1 MCIRQGGVWAPAELF
16 REEAGDQC
24 RKRNLEYGAGSW
36 NMIAGFVLSS
46 RGDSRRRLAETRN
59 IESLGIAS

>member
-1 MCIRQGGVWAPAELF
+1 M
-16 REEAGDQC
+16 
-24 RKRNLEYGAGSW
+24 KRNVKYGAGSW